1 LVVSGCGYRVGP
13 TVRSAYADVKK
24 IDVPTV
30 INKTFEPNVQSL
42 ITDTIINRFNN
53 DGTFEITGQAQA
65 DATLSITINEIDR
78 TPLRFATS
86 NSLVTQEYQLTIRAT
101 YELKSKSGKM
111 LNSFSAQ
118 GITTFFV
125 SNDLIASQRQ
135 AIPLAAE
142 SLANDIVSQISE
154 AW

>member
-1 LVVSGCGYRVGP
+1 
-13 TVRSAYADVKK
+13 VKK